1 MATVTDDFA
10 ILPCCTRNFFNSLGS
25 SATIDTNILVMGL
38 LFSSPGTHESS
49 MLLSSWPVNSKSSG
63 GFGRAVSQ
71 MNTKQV
77 IMSEYVVSS
86 LKKIPT
92 FQSKEAHKYSSADLL
107 TCISMV
113 SWLLACNCHKT
124 DTKWG
129 QSDVFG
135 NFYTVTRI
143 CTVT

>member
-1 MATVTDDFA
+1 
-10 ILPCCTRNFFNSLGS
+10 
-25 SATIDTNILVMGL
+25 MGL

-63 GFGRAVSQ
+63 GFGRAVNQ
-71 MNTKQV
+71 MNTKQI
-77 IMSEYVVSS
+77 IMPEHVCFIFETI
-86 LKKIPT
+86 LT
-92 FQSKEAHKYSSADLL
+92 LQWKEAHKYSSADLP
-107 TCISMV
+107 TRISMV

-129 QSDVFG
+129 RSDVFG